1 MPCSLSWKGRLERLR
16 VAEEMVSPETPPHS
30 NLLPYLASLEG
41 EQVLFTQE
49 SSVRAEL

>member
-1 MPCSLSWKGRLERLR
+1 MPCSLSWKGRLERGR
-16 VAEEMVSPETPPHS
+16 VADKMVNPEVLPHP
-30 NLLPYLASLEG
+30 NLLLYLASLEG